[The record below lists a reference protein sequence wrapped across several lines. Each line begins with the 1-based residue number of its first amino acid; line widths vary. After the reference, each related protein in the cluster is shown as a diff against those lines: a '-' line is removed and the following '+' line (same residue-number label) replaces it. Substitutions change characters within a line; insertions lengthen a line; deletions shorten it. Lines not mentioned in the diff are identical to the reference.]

1 MNLCEYVRYCFS
13 HTIYHIMDCF
23 IGRENKYETN
33 EPIIELEKVVVEQ
46 PDKQTQTINI
56 ISESSKNNN
65 DNDILWDILTVD
77 EYI

>member
-1 MNLCEYVRYCFS
+1 
-13 HTIYHIMDCF
+13 MDCF
-23 IGRENKYETN
+23 IRRENKYETD

-56 ISESSKNNN
+56 IRESSKNNI